1 MKRVLITGG
10 SGFIGTNL
18 ADKLLKDGNVKVMT
32 IDKCEPKI
40 SDHKKIWASI
50 DICNK
55 EDLVSVIKQFNPNQ
69 VIHLAARTDLRG
81 KELEDYNPNTLGVKN
96 LLESLKQLPDLE
108 RVVFASSMYVC
119 RPGYR
124 PENFD
129 DYSPHTIYGESKVLT
144 ERIIKENPLPYTWA
158 IIRPTSI
165 WGPYFG
171 EPYDRF
177 FRIVLNHMYFH
188 LGKKACKKTY
198 GYIDNTVWQIL
209 SILQADKE
217 KINEQIFYLGD
228 YSPYNISEWADEI
241 AQLNNIRIPQLPFF
255 IFRCGAWVGDFL
267 KVFKINFPI
276 TSFRLKNMTTDNVL
290 DLEPIRALVP
300 ELPVTR
306 KEGNVKTFEWIKAQ
320 KDIR

>member
-18 ADKLLKDGNVKVMT
+18 VYKLLKDGDVELMA
-32 IDKCEPKI
+32 IDKCRPKI
-40 SDHKKIWASI
+40 PEHTKIWRSI

-55 EDLVSVIKQFNPNQ
+55 EELIGFIKQFNPNQ

-81 KELEDYNPNTLGVKN
+81 KQLEDYNPNILGVKN
-96 LLESLKQLPDLE
+96 LLEGLKQSPELE

-119 RPGYR
+119 RPGYS

-144 ERIIKENPLPYTWA
+144 EKIIKENPLPYTWA

-177 FRIVLNHMYFH
+177 FKIVLNHMYFH

-198 GYIDNTVWQIL
+198 GYIDNTVCQIL
-209 SILQADKE
+209 SILNADKE
-217 KINEQIFYLGD
+217 KINEQTFYLGD
-228 YSPYNISEWADEI
+228 YCPYNISEWANEI
-241 AQLNNIRIPQLPFF
+241 AQHENIKIPQLPFF
-255 IFRCGAWVGDFL
+255 FFRCGAWVGDML
-267 KVFKINFPI
+267 KVFKINFPM

-290 DLEPIRALVP
+290 DLEPIKTLLP
-300 ELPVTR
+300 ELPVSR
-306 KEGNVKTFEWIKAQ
+306 LKGNVETLKWIKAQ
-320 KDIR
+320 KDS